1 MVAGI
6 LTIRPWLVS
15 LGLLDDV
22 VQKGPPSTEDGGA
35 VDVAMQDIVND
46 ALMQARASDSPVVQI
61 KDTLKPSP
69 PPPPAVVADLKP
81 TLASS
86 SSPPPPVVVKKEP
99 GNPVSPPTLAAAAA
113 MGLHNSGPN
122 SSAAYASGVAAAAAA
137 MAQSMVANQMVHNM
151 VANQQMAQHLASAM
165 AQGTTHM
172 QPTGSTVAAAVA
184 AVAKGTE
191 MAGAGTGKRKSDG
204 LPFDGSKRVKQE
216 PGTRREPAPAPP
228 LWRGK

>member
-113 MGLHNSGPN
+113 M
-122 SSAAYASGVAAAAAA
+122 
-137 MAQSMVANQMVHNM
+137 AQSMVANQMVHNM